1 MIIDCHTHLNC
12 LSGQISPEEHFA
24 NSERVDGCFVLACP
38 EESNKSANKA
48 VSDYVLRHTGRMFG
62 FAVVNP
68 TTDDISRKYWSAMK
82 SEMGFK
88 GAVLYCSGQGFHPAH
103 SLALQFY
110 EVAQELKL
118 PVFFHNAPP
127 YHEDAVLEYARPSLL
142 DEIARNYKDLT
153 IIIGSMGQPFI
164 NETMCMLGKHENV
177 FGDLT
182 INPQRVWNVY
192 NLVLAAYEAD
202 VLGKLI
208 FGSGLPFGKPQ
219 SCIETLLGFNKL
231 LADTNLPTV
240 PREKIRE
247 IIERDVLALFGF
259 SGR

>member
-12 LSGQISPEEHFA
+12 ISGQISPEEHFA
-24 NSERVDGCFVLACP
+24 NSGQTDGCFVLASP
-38 EESNKSANKA
+38 EESNKIANKV
-48 VSDYVLRHTGRMFG
+48 VSDYVLRHTDKMLG
-62 FAVVNP
+62 FAIVNP
-68 TTDDISRKYWSAMK
+68 VTDDISKKYWSAMK

-103 SLALQFY
+103 SMAMQFY

-127 YHEDAVLEYARPSLL
+127 YTEDAILEYARPSLL
-142 DEIARNYKDLT
+142 DEIAHIFKDLN

-164 NETMCMLGKHENV
+164 NETMCMLAKHINV

-182 INPQRVWNVY
+182 INPQKVWGVY

-202 VLGKLI
+202 ILGKLI

-240 PREKIRE
+240 TREKIRE
-247 IIERDVLALFGF
+247 VIERDSLALLGIG
-259 SGR
+259 SR